1 MMKKKIIIPLWIIF
15 IFSLSIFIYIDPF
28 KKVEKNPVVKPLKK
42 DPVKEVM
49 SFSMI
54 TAGDAL
60 IHDGVYIDA
69 RTYKNGAIAYDF
81 NPMFQDIKK
90 VIEPYDLKFYN
101 QETVIGG
108 KNLGLY
114 GYPNF
119 NSPDEIG
126 NNLIDDIGFNI
137 VNLASNHSMDKGS
150 VATTYSVNFWEKKEN
165 VYKVGSYSSMEKRNN
180 IEIREVNGISYAILG
195 YTYGTN
201 GMPVPK
207 GKEHLVNVWPVD
219 LSLNNVPNDADYQNY
234 KKTVKEDIDR
244 LRDKVDVLMV
254 SMHWGLE
261 YQHVPNAYQRDAAK
275 FLADNDVDVV
285 IGHHTHSIQPVEY
298 VDDTLVIYS
307 LGNLLSAQNTTQR
320 RIGMMAAFTVNKE
333 VVDGKTTKIEV
344 VEPKADLIY
353 TYYNG
358 YQNFQAIPFNKLTN
372 IKLYGYKNIYEQY
385 IKYINP
391 KNDDRI
397 KVGFFE

>member
-1 MMKKKIIIPLWIIF
+1 MKKKIIIPLWILLIL
-15 IFSLSIFIYIDPF
+15 SLSIFIYIDPF
-28 KKVEKNPVVKPLKK
+28 KKEEKVKKPIIKPHKPVTEKL
-42 DPVKEVM
+42 

-69 RTYKNGAIAYDF
+69 RSYKNGKLTYDF
-81 NPMFQDIKK
+81 TPMFQEIKN

-108 KNLGLY
+108 KDLGY
-114 GYPNF
+114 SGYPNF

>member
-126 NNLIDDIGFNI
+126 NNLTEDIGFNV
-137 VNLASNHSMDKGS
+137 VNLASNHTMDRGS

-165 VYKVGSYSSMEKRNN
+165 IYKVGSYSSMEKRNN
-180 IEIREVNGISYAILG
+180 IEIREINGISYAILG

-201 GMPVPK
+201 GMPVPEDK
-207 GKEHLVNVWPVD
+207 KYLANVWPTD
-219 LSLNNVPNDADYQNY
+219 LTINNVAIDENYQAY

-244 LRDKVDVLMV
+244 IRDKVDVLMV
-254 SMHWGLE
+254 SMHWGVEYVHTPTE
-261 YQHVPNAYQRDAAK
+261 YQKDAAK

-285 IGHHTHSIQPVEY
+285 IGHHSHSIQPVEY

-307 LGNLLSAQNTTQR
+307 LGNMISAQTGMQKLV
-320 RIGMMAAFTVNKE
+320 GMMAAFTVNKE
-333 VVDGKTTKIEV
+333 VVDGKTTKVEV
-344 VEPKADLIY
+344 VNPKADLIY
-353 TYYNG
+353 TYYRG
-358 YQNFQAIPFNKLTN
+358 FQNFRVIPFNKLTDAT
-372 IKLYGYKNIYEQY
+372 LYGYRQIYDEYKQ
-385 IKYINP
+385 YINP
-391 KNDDRI
+391 KNDKRI
-397 KVGFFE
+397 QVGFFE